1 MRATIQQ
8 IMGVAG
14 ILWAMNISASAR
26 NTVVVFYPG
35 VYWDVIHY
43 YRIGLCSKPFV
54 PAAFGTGTIGGF
66 CPGSN
71 G

>member
-1 MRATIQQ
+1 MFSRHCKIH
-8 IMGVAG
+8 
-14 ILWAMNISASAR
+14 
-26 NTVVVFYPG
+26 Y
-35 VYWDVIHY
+35 HY

-54 PAAFGTGTIGGF
+54 PAAFEPGTKGGF